1 MSNPLE
7 FATSMEPPVIPEG
20 RATVDED
27 DATDYPSPTDDE
39 QPETQGEEP
48 LDAELGPDGQGD
60 IGGDVD
66 PDLGL
71 ASAPSDLDEGTR

>member
-20 RATVDED
+20 RPTVDED
-27 DATDYPSPTDDE
+27 DATDYTFPTHDE

-48 LDAELGPDGQGD
+48 LDAELGEAGQGD

-71 ASAPSDLDEGTR
+71 ESTPSDYQEGTE